1 MKKIVILGCENSH
14 ADTFL
19 GFMAKDKKYA
29 DVQTVGVYSHDSAAT
44 EKLAAKYG
52 VKAMAS
58 YDEAVGQVDGVIVTA
73 RHGDNHRKYA
83 EPYLCKD
90 LAVFIDKPF
99 TVSEEDALALLRGA
113 KKAGAKVCGGSS
125 CRFDALVQ
133 QLRADVIAEAGGKTL
148 GGFVRCPVS
157 LGNPNGGFFFYAQH
171 LVEIVGEIF
180 GRYPKS
186 VRANRYQKSVGAT
199 FRYDDFEVAGVY
211 ADESYNCYYA
221 VRNAVSA
228 DQGGA
233 FTVGA
238 DNPCFKKEFDEFYNL
253 LSGGEQISSWNDLA
267 APVFVL
273 NALDRAMKS
282 GKEEPV
288 GEVSV

>member
-19 GFMAKDKKYA
+19 GFIAKGGKYA
-29 DVQTVGVYSHDSAAT
+29 DVSVVGVYSHDPAAADR
-44 EKLAAKYG
+44 LAAKYG
-52 VKAMAS
+52 VRPMQRW
-58 YDEAVGQVDGVIVTA
+58 DEAVGQVDGVIVTA

-83 EPYLCKD
+83 EPYLREG
-90 LAVFIDKPF
+90 LAVFMDKPF
-99 TVSEEDALALLRGA
+99 TVSEEDAVAFLRKA
-113 KKAGAKVCGGSS
+113 KKVGAKVCGGSS

-133 QLRADVIAEAGGKTL
+133 TLRADRIAEAGGKTV
-148 GGFVRCPVS
+148 GGFVRCPIS

-171 LVEIVGEIF
+171 LAEIVGEIF
-180 GRYPKS
+180 GRYPLS
-186 VRANRYQKSVGAT
+186 VRAQRGEKSVGVT
-199 FRYDDFEVAGVY
+199 FRYDGFDVY
-211 ADESYNCYYA
+211 GLYVDESYNCYYA
-221 VRNAVSA
+221 LRNAVNA

-238 DNPCFKKEFDEFYNL
+238 ENPCFYKEFDEFYAL
-253 LSGGEQISSWNDLA
+253 LSGGAQALPWNDLA

-273 NALDRAMKS
+273 NALHRAMQS
-282 GKEEPV
+282 GNEEPV

>member
-14 ADTFL
+14 ANTFL
-19 GFMAKDKKYA
+19 GFLAQDKKYS
-29 DVQTVGVYSHDSAAT
+29 DVEVIGVYSHDPAAM
-44 EKLAAKYG
+44 KNLAEKYG

-99 TVSEEDALALLRGA
+99 TVSEEDAIALLRKAKQTGA
-113 KKAGAKVCGGSS
+113 KICGGSS
-125 CRFDALVQ
+125 CRLDALVG
-133 QLRADVIAEAGGKTL
+133 QLRAERIAEEGGKTL
-148 GGFVRCPVS
+148 GGFVRAPIS

-186 VRANRYQKSVGAT
+186 VRARRYEKGVGVT
-199 FRYDDFEVAGVY
+199 FFYDDYEVSGLYVN
-211 ADESYNCYYA
+211 ESYNCYYA
-221 VRNAVSA
+221 LRNAVNA
-228 DQGGA
+228 DQGGS

-238 DNPCFKKEFDEFYNL
+238 DNPCFRKEFDEFYSL
-253 LSGGEQISSWNDLA
+253 LSGRAQAMTWKDLA

-282 GKEEPV
+282 GKEEKV
-288 GEVSV
+288 GEADV